1 MSNQG
6 VCFDIDG
13 MHRTRPHWEYPGG
26 RVLAYNSSVA
36 ITGKVCYATADLYNK
51 QSTRLREPSIVAGQ
65 AYLGRSTLLEQE
77 RRLRVSGSRAI
88 GSHRTPGSRLLIVV
102 GFCSGLDLT
111 HTPLSLS
118 VGLRRA
124 LYEPV
129 NPSSSSLFRLRISD
143 HRVCRP
149 ASSMLIFRVVPL
161 GMPRITGCQSSA
173 PLGLD

>member
-65 AYLGRSTLLEQE
+65 AYLRKEVHYWNKNADCVSREAVQLAPIGHRAADYSLL
-77 RRLRVSGSRAI
+77 
-88 GSHRTPGSRLLIVV
+88 
-102 GFCSGLDLT
+102 
-111 HTPLSLS
+111 
-118 VGLRRA
+118 
-124 LYEPV
+124 
-129 NPSSSSLFRLRISD
+129 SD
-143 HRVCRP
+143 
-149 ASSMLIFRVVPL
+149 
-161 GMPRITGCQSSA
+161 SA
-173 PLGLD
+173 VAWT